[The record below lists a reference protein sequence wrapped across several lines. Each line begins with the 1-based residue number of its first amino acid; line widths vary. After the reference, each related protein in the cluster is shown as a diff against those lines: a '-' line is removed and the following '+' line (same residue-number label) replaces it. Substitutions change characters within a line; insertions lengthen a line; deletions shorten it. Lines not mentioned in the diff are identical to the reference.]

1 MKRVTG
7 LGGVFLKC
15 DDPKKMYDWYAQ
27 HLGLNRLESGEGV
40 VFQWRDPQE
49 PAELGMTVW
58 SLFPR
63 DASYFKDSR
72 SPVML
77 NYRVDNLDELLA
89 TLKAEGVSVDPHR
102 EDYDY
107 GRFAWITDPEGNRIE
122 LWEPPRT
129 PKSGS

>member
-15 DDPKKMYDWYAQ
+15 DDPQKMYDWYSQ
-27 HLGLNRLESGEGV
+27 HLGLNRLETGEGV

-49 PAELGMTVW
+49 PEQLGMTVW

-63 DASYFKDSR
+63 DTSYFKDSR

-77 NYRVDNLDELLA
+77 NYRVHNLDELLA
-89 TLKAEGVSVDPHR
+89 TLKAEGVAVDPHR

-107 GRFAWITDPEGNRIE
+107 GRFAWTTDPEGNRIE
-122 LWEPPRT
+122 LWEPPKT
-129 PKSGS
+129 PKPEV

>member
-15 DDPKKMYDWYAQ
+15 DDPQKMYDWYSQ
-27 HLGLNRLESGEGV
+27 HLGLNRRETGEGV

-49 PAELGMTVW
+49 PAQLGMTVW

-63 DASYFKDSR
+63 DTSYFKDSV

-77 NYRVDNLDELLA
+77 NYRVHDLDELLA
-89 TLKAEGVSVDPHR
+89 TLKVEGVAIDPHR

-122 LWEPPRT
+122 LWEPA
-129 PKSGS
+129 